1 MMPGRASDTIATLVQ
16 RCRYIAAI
24 ARQPIATQQD
34 PPQKMDAKQVWRAAL
49 GELQV
54 SLSPA
59 NFETWLRDTQ
69 LVDVD
74 DQRFRIAVPNGFA
87 KDWLE
92 TRYRSLISQTLARI
106 VGYSVQVKFAVQ
118 KTDDVPTGAAE
129 SGESS
134 ATSGAGSNGSA
145 SPAVATQV
153 RLEPTRVGGEG
164 GTTNINPRYTFANFI
179 VGSANRLAHAA
190 SLSVAERP
198 GHAYNPLFLYGGVG
212 LGKTHL
218 MHAIGNQVIAKFPRK
233 RVVYATSEKFTNEFI
248 TSIQQGKIDE
258 FRSRYRRIDLLLID
272 DIQFIA
278 DKERTQEEFFH
289 TFNAI
294 HEDGKQIVLSSDRP
308 PKAILT
314 LEERLR
320 SRFEW
325 GLIADLTAPDLE
337 TRIAIL
343 RAKSEE
349 GAVPI
354 TSDVI
359 EFIARKVVS
368 NIRELEGALNRI
380 VAYAS
385 MGAMPISIEL
395 AQAVLSNVL
404 YNPKKR
410 QVTPERIAMA
420 VADYYGV
427 QMEALRGQKRDKAIV
442 MPRQVAMFLMRAETD
457 VSLLRIGA
465 ELGGRDH
472 STVLHACD
480 KITRESAI
488 NDELRREIA
497 AVRELIY
504 AD

>member
-1 MMPGRASDTIATLVQ
+1 
-16 RCRYIAAI
+16 
-24 ARQPIATQQD
+24 
-34 PPQKMDAKQVWRAAL
+34 MDAKQVWRAAL

-74 DQRFRIAVPNGFA
+74 EQRFRIAVPNGFA

-92 TRYRSLISQTLARI
+92 SRYRSLISQTLARI
-106 VGYSVQVKFAVQ
+106 VGYSVQVEFVIG
-118 KTDDVPTGAAE
+118 PTPE
-129 SGESS
+129 
-134 ATSGAGSNGSA
+134 
-145 SPAVATQV
+145 SPAEPGDEAPAPATNGTAQRQQV

-164 GTTNINPRYTFANFI
+164 GSTYLNPRYTFANFI

-248 TSIQQGKIDE
+248 ASIQQGKIDE
-258 FRSRYRRIDLLLID
+258 FRARYRRIDLLLID

-294 HEDGKQIVLSSDRP
+294 HEDSKQIVLSSDRP
-308 PKAILT
+308 PKAIVT

-343 RAKSEE
+343 RAKAEE

-385 MGAMPISIEL
+385 MGAMPIGIEL
-395 AQAVLSNVL
+395 ATAVLSNVL

-410 QVTPERIAMA
+410 QVTPERIAR
-420 VADYYGV
+420 VVSEYYSV
-427 QMEALRGQKRDKAIV
+427 PMDALQGQKRDKSIV
-442 MPRQVAMFLMRAETD
+442 VPRQIAMFLMREETD

-480 KITRESAI
+480 KINREVAV

>member
-1 MMPGRASDTIATLVQ
+1 
-16 RCRYIAAI
+16 
-24 ARQPIATQQD
+24 
-34 PPQKMDAKQVWRAAL
+34 MDAKQVWRAAL

-59 NFETWLRDTQ
+59 NYETWLRDTQ

-74 DQRFRIAVPNGFA
+74 EQRFRISVPNGFA

-106 VGYSVQVKFAVQ
+106 VGYSVQVEFVIGSAPSPAPAEGSL
-118 KTDDVPTGAAE
+118 DDDRP
-129 SGESS
+129 
-134 ATSGAGSNGSA
+134 ATAQGQAPGSAGSS
-145 SPAVATQV
+145 QV
-153 RLEPTRVGGEG
+153 RVEPTRVGGEG

-258 FRSRYRRIDLLLID
+258 FRARYRRIDLLLID

-294 HEDGKQIVLSSDRP
+294 HEDGKQIVMSSDRP

-343 RAKSEE
+343 RAKAEE
-349 GAVPI
+349 GALPI

-380 VAYAS
+380 IAFAS
-385 MGAMPISIEL
+385 MGATPISIEL

-410 QVTPERIAMA
+410 QVTPERIAKA
-420 VADYYGV
+420 VSDYYSV
-427 QMEALRGQKRDKAIV
+427 PLDVLQGQKRDKSIV
-442 MPRQVAMFLMRAETD
+442 MPRQIAMFLMREETD

-480 KITRESAI
+480 KITRESAV

>member
-1 MMPGRASDTIATLVQ
+1 
-16 RCRYIAAI
+16 
-24 ARQPIATQQD
+24 
-34 PPQKMDAKQVWRAAL
+34 MDAKQVWRAAL

-59 NFETWLRDTQ
+59 NYETWLRDTQ
-69 LVDVD
+69 LVDVEE
-74 DQRFRIAVPNGFA
+74 QRFRIAVPNGFA

-106 VGYSVQVKFAVQ
+106 VGYSVQVEFMIGASPEGNPDHTTESNG
-118 KTDDVPTGAAE
+118 TDGLAPPEHGALR
-129 SGESS
+129 S
-134 ATSGAGSNGSA
+134 ATTSQ
-145 SPAVATQV
+145 AVRVEA
-153 RLEPTRVGGEG
+153 TRVGGEG
-164 GTTNINPRYTFANFI
+164 GATNLNPRYTFGNFI

-218 MHAIGNQVIAKFPRK
+218 MHAIGNQVIARFPRK

-258 FRSRYRRIDLLLID
+258 FRARYRRIDLLLID

-343 RAKSEE
+343 RAKAEE

-354 TSDVI
+354 TSDVM

-380 VAYAS
+380 VAFAS
-385 MGAMPISIEL
+385 MGATPISIEL

-410 QVTPERIAMA
+410 QVTPERIARA
-420 VADYYGV
+420 VSEYYSV
-427 QMEALRGQKRDKAIV
+427 PMDALQGQKRDKAIV
-442 MPRQVAMFLMRAETD
+442 MPRQIAMFLMREETD

-465 ELGGRDH
+465 ELGHRDH
-472 STVLHACD
+472 STVLHACE
-480 KITRESAI
+480 KITREVAV

>member
-1 MMPGRASDTIATLVQ
+1 
-16 RCRYIAAI
+16 
-24 ARQPIATQQD
+24 
-34 PPQKMDAKQVWRAAL
+34 MDAKQVWRAAL

-74 DQRFRIAVPNGFA
+74 EQRFRIAVPNGFA

-92 TRYRSLISQTLARI
+92 SRYRSLISQTLARI
-106 VGYSVQVKFAVQ
+106 VGYSVQVEFVIG
-118 KTDDVPTGAAE
+118 PTPE
-129 SGESS
+129 
-134 ATSGAGSNGSA
+134 
-145 SPAVATQV
+145 SPAEPAEPGGSTASTPTAATAQRQQV

-164 GTTNINPRYTFANFI
+164 GSTYLNPRYTFANFI
-179 VGSANRLAHAA
+179 VGSSNRLAHAA

-248 TSIQQGKIDE
+248 ASIQQGKIDE
-258 FRSRYRRIDLLLID
+258 FRARYRRIDLLLID

-294 HEDGKQIVLSSDRP
+294 HEDTKQIVLSSDRP
-308 PKAILT
+308 PKAIIT

-343 RAKSEE
+343 RAKAEE

-385 MGAMPISIEL
+385 MGAMPIGIEL
-395 AQAVLSNVL
+395 ATAVLSNVL

-410 QVTPERIAMA
+410 QVTPERIAR
-420 VADYYGV
+420 VVSEYYSV
-427 QMEALRGQKRDKAIV
+427 PMDALQGQKRDKSIV
-442 MPRQVAMFLMRAETD
+442 VPRQIAMFLMREETD

-480 KITRESAI
+480 KINREVAV

>member
-1 MMPGRASDTIATLVQ
+1 
-16 RCRYIAAI
+16 
-24 ARQPIATQQD
+24 
-34 PPQKMDAKQVWRAAL
+34 MDAKQVWRAAL

-54 SLSPA
+54 TLSPA
-59 NFETWLRDTQ
+59 NFETWLRDTA
-69 LVDVD
+69 LVEVD
-74 DQRFRIAVPNGFA
+74 DTRFRISVPNGFA

-92 TRYRSLISQTLARI
+92 SRYRSLISQTLGRI
-106 VGYSVQVKFAVQ
+106 VGYGVQVDFVVNSVESDA
-118 KTDDVPTGAAE
+118 TGAA
-129 SGESS
+129 GDG
-134 ATSGAGSNGSA
+134 AADGAGRDGSGGEPGA
-145 SPAVATQV
+145 AVGTAAVGAELMARGADAAAARPAATATQV
-153 RLEPTRVGGEG
+153 RVEPGRAGGEG
-164 GTTNINPRYTFANFI
+164 GTSNINPRYTFSNFI

-218 MHAIGNQVIAKFPRK
+218 MHAIGNQVAAKFPRK

-258 FRSRYRRIDLLLID
+258 FRARYRRIDLLLID

-343 RAKSEE
+343 RAKAEE

-354 TSDVI
+354 SSDVI

-410 QVTPERIAMA
+410 QITPERIAKA
-420 VADYYGV
+420 VSEYYGV
-427 QMEALRGQKRDKAIV
+427 GLDALKGQKRDKAIV
-442 MPRQVAMFLMRAETD
+442 VPRQIAMFLMREETD

-465 ELGGRDH
+465 ELGNRDH

-480 KITRESAI
+480 KITRESAG

>member
-1 MMPGRASDTIATLVQ
+1 
-16 RCRYIAAI
+16 
-24 ARQPIATQQD
+24 
-34 PPQKMDAKQVWRAAL
+34 MDAKQVWRAAL

-59 NFETWLRDTQ
+59 NYETWLRDTV

-74 DQRFRIAVPNGFA
+74 DNRFKIAVPNGFA

-106 VGYSVQVKFAVQ
+106 VGYSVQVEFLVRQAGEAGGANG
-118 KTDDVPTGAAE
+118 TSAGGAA
-129 SGESS
+129 
-134 ATSGAGSNGSA
+134 
-145 SPAVATQV
+145 PAPSQPV
-153 RLEPTRVGGEG
+153 RVEPTRVGAPDGAS
-164 GTTNINPRYTFANFI
+164 TNLNPRYTFANFI

-218 MHAIGNQVIAKFPRK
+218 MHAVGNAVIARFPRK
-233 RVVYATSEKFTNEFI
+233 HVVYATSEKFTNEFI
-248 TSIQQGKIDE
+248 TSIQQGKIDD
-258 FRSRYRRIDLLLID
+258 FRARYRRIDLLLID

-289 TFNAI
+289 TFNTI

-343 RAKSEE
+343 RAKAEE
-349 GAVPI
+349 QAVPVS
-354 TSDVI
+354 SDVL

-385 MGAMPISIEL
+385 MGAVPITIEL

-410 QVTPERIAMA
+410 QVTPERITRA
-420 VADYYGV
+420 VSDYYGV
-427 QMEALRGQKRDKAIV
+427 QIDALKGQKRDKAIV
-442 MPRQVAMFLMRAETD
+442 VPRQIAMFLMREETD

-480 KITRESAI
+480 KINREMGI
-488 NDELRREIA
+488 NDELRRELA

>member
-1 MMPGRASDTIATLVQ
+1 
-16 RCRYIAAI
+16 
-24 ARQPIATQQD
+24 
-34 PPQKMDAKQVWRAAL
+34 MDAKQVWRAAL

-74 DQRFRIAVPNGFA
+74 EQRFRIAVPNGFA

-92 TRYRSLISQTLARI
+92 SRYRSLISQTLARI
-106 VGYSVQVKFAVQ
+106 VGYSVQVEFVVGSTA
-118 KTDDVPTGAAE
+118 DGAAAPAD
-129 SGESS
+129 G
-134 ATSGAGSNGSA
+134 ATVGANGSNGSTGGNGVNG
-145 SPAVATQV
+145 SNQQV

-164 GTTNINPRYTFANFI
+164 GTSFINPRYTFANFI

-248 TSIQQGKIDE
+248 ASIQQGKIDE
-258 FRSRYRRIDLLLID
+258 FRARYRRIDLLLID

-343 RAKSEE
+343 RAKAEE

-354 TSDVI
+354 TSDVV

-385 MGAMPISIEL
+385 MGAMPIGIEL

-410 QVTPERIAMA
+410 QVTPERIAKA

-427 QMEALRGQKRDKAIV
+427 GMEQLQGQQGEKRI
-442 MPRQVAMFLMRAETD
+442 
-457 VSLLRIGA
+457 
-465 ELGGRDH
+465 
-472 STVLHACD
+472 
-480 KITRESAI
+480 
-488 NDELRREIA
+488 
-497 AVRELIY
+497 
-504 AD
+504 

>member
-1 MMPGRASDTIATLVQ
+1 
-16 RCRYIAAI
+16 
-24 ARQPIATQQD
+24 
-34 PPQKMDAKQVWRAAL
+34 MDAKQVWRAAL

-59 NFETWLRDTQ
+59 NFETWLRDTY
-69 LVDVD
+69 LVEVD
-74 DQRFRIAVPNGFA
+74 DQRFRISVPNGFA

-92 TRYRSLISQTLARI
+92 SRYRPLISQTLARV
-106 VGYSVQVKFAVQ
+106 VGYSVQVEFVV
-118 KTDDVPTGAAE
+118 TAA
-129 SGESS
+129 GEAQGK
-134 ATSGAGSNGSA
+134 AT
-145 SPAVATQV
+145 AVAAQAV
-153 RLEPTRVGGEG
+153 RVEPTRVGAPEG
-164 GTTNINPRYTFANFI
+164 SGGGATYLNARYTFSNFI

-218 MHAIGNQVIAKFPRK
+218 MHAIGNAVVAKFPRK

-248 TSIQQGKIDE
+248 TSIQQGRIDE
-258 FRSRYRRIDLLLID
+258 FRARYRRIDLLLID

-289 TFNAI
+289 TFNTI

-343 RAKSEE
+343 RAKAEE
-349 GAVPI
+349 QGTPI
-354 TSDVI
+354 TSDVV
-359 EFIARKVVS
+359 EFVARKIVS

-410 QVTPERIAMA
+410 QVTPERIAQA
-420 VADYYGV
+420 VSDYYGV
-427 QMEALRGQKRDKAIV
+427 GMEQLRGQKREKSIV
-442 MPRQVAMFLMRAETD
+442 VPRQIAMFLMREETD

-480 KITRESAI
+480 KINREMQV
-488 NDELRREIA
+488 NDEMRREVA
-497 AVRELIY
+497 AVREMIY
-504 AD
+504 SE

>member
-1 MMPGRASDTIATLVQ
+1 
-16 RCRYIAAI
+16 
-24 ARQPIATQQD
+24 
-34 PPQKMDAKQVWRAAL
+34 MDAKQVWRAAL

-59 NFETWLRDTQ
+59 NFETWLRDTA
-69 LVDVD
+69 LAEVD
-74 DQRFRIAVPNGFA
+74 DNLFKISVPNGFA
-87 KDWLE
+87 KDWLDS
-92 TRYRSLISQTLARI
+92 RYRSLISQTLARI
-106 VGYSVQVKFAVQ
+106 VGYSVQVEFFVGPTADS
-118 KTDDVPTGAAE
+118 TTGAGAE
-129 SGESS
+129 PGEGEVGAAGSGERQPIGVM
-134 ATSGAGSNGSA
+134 ANDAVAPRPSGNGS
-145 SPAVATQV
+145 SVV
-153 RLEPTRVGGEG
+153 RVESTRVGGEG
-164 GTTNINPRYTFANFI
+164 GASNINARYTFANFI

-218 MHAIGNQVIAKFPRK
+218 MHAIGNQVATKFPRK
-233 RVVYATSEKFTNEFI
+233 RVVYATSEKITNEFI

-258 FRSRYRRIDLLLID
+258 FRARYRRIDLILID

-343 RAKSEE
+343 RAKAEE

-359 EFIARKVVS
+359 EFVARKVVS

-410 QVTPERIAMA
+410 QVTPERIAKA
-420 VADYYGV
+420 VSEYYGV
-427 QMEALRGQKRDKAIV
+427 QMDQLKGQKRDKAIV
-442 MPRQVAMFLMRAETD
+442 TPRQVAMFLMREETD

-480 KITRESAI
+480 KITRESAV

>member
-1 MMPGRASDTIATLVQ
+1 
-16 RCRYIAAI
+16 
-24 ARQPIATQQD
+24 
-34 PPQKMDAKQVWRAAL
+34 MDAKQVWRAAL

-59 NFETWLRDTQ
+59 NYETWLRDTA

-106 VGYSVQVKFAVQ
+106 VGYSVQVEFLVN
-118 KTDDVPTGAAE
+118 AAE
-129 SGESS
+129 APGQD
-134 ATSGAGSNGSA
+134 ANGMGGGNDNANGNGHAGGSA
-145 SPAVATQV
+145 PV

-164 GTTNINPRYTFANFI
+164 GTTYINPRYAFANFI

-258 FRSRYRRIDLLLID
+258 FRARYRRIDLLLID

-343 RAKSEE
+343 RAKAEE

-354 TSDVI
+354 TSDVM

-410 QVTPERIAMA
+410 QVTPERIAKA

-427 QMEALRGQKRDKAIV
+427 QMDALKGQKRDKAIV
-442 MPRQVAMFLMRAETD
+442 MPRQIAMFLMRAETD

-480 KITRESAI
+480 KITRESAA

>member
-1 MMPGRASDTIATLVQ
+1 
-16 RCRYIAAI
+16 
-24 ARQPIATQQD
+24 
-34 PPQKMDAKQVWRAAL
+34 MDAKQVWRAAL

-59 NFETWLRDTQ
+59 NFETWLRDTV
-69 LVDVD
+69 LVAVD
-74 DQRFRIAVPNGFA
+74 ENHFRIAVPNGFA

-92 TRYRSLISQTLARI
+92 SRYRSLVSQTLARV
-106 VGYSVQVKFAVQ
+106 VGYSVVVEFEVRDVAPAERVEADGDAGKAV
-118 KTDDVPTGAAE
+118 TVAGTPVAVAR
-129 SGESS
+129 S
-134 ATSGAGSNGSA
+134 APATPAVVAVRVEPGRAGGPEGGSA
-145 SPAVATQV
+145 S
-153 RLEPTRVGGEG
+153 L
-164 GTTNINPRYTFANFI
+164 NPRYTFRTFI

-198 GHAYNPLFLYGGVG
+198 GQAYNPLFLYGGVG

-218 MHAIGNQVIAKFPRK
+218 MHAMGNTVAARFPRK
-233 RVVYATSEKFTNEFI
+233 KVVYVTSEKFTNEFI
-248 TSIQQGKIDE
+248 TSIQQGRIDD
-258 FRSRYRRIDLLLID
+258 FRGRYRRIDVLLID

-294 HEDGKQIVLSSDRP
+294 HDEGKQIVLSSDRP
-308 PKAILT
+308 PKQITT

-343 RAKSEE
+343 RAKAEDQGVPVGSE
-349 GAVPI
+349 AL
-354 TSDVI
+354 

-380 VAYAS
+380 AAYAS
-385 MGAMPISIEL
+385 MQGMPITADL

-404 YNPKKR
+404 YSPRKR
-410 QVTPERIAMA
+410 AVTPERIATA
-420 VADYYGV
+420 VAEYYSV
-427 QMEALRGQKRDKAIV
+427 ELDALKSQKRDRAIV
-442 MPRQVAMFLMRAETD
+442 MPRQIAMYLMRAETD

-480 KITRESAI
+480 KIDREMHE
-488 NDELRREIA
+488 NEELRRELA
-497 AVRELIY
+497 AVREMIY
-504 AD
+504 QD

>member
-1 MMPGRASDTIATLVQ
+1 
-16 RCRYIAAI
+16 
-24 ARQPIATQQD
+24 
-34 PPQKMDAKQVWRAAL
+34 MDAKQVWRAAL

-59 NFETWLRDTQ
+59 NYETWLRDTQ

-74 DQRFRIAVPNGFA
+74 EQRFRIAVPNGFA

-106 VGYSVQVKFAVQ
+106 VGYSVQVEFVVGPSAA
-118 KTDDVPTGAAE
+118 DDGLGGEGPATGAAPV
-129 SGESS
+129 G
-134 ATSGAGSNGSA
+134 
-145 SPAVATQV
+145 PAVPAPVSQHV
-153 RLEPTRVGGEG
+153 RVEPTRVGGEG
-164 GTTNINPRYTFANFI
+164 GATYLNPRYTFANFI

-218 MHAIGNQVIAKFPRK
+218 MHAIGNQVIARFPRK

-258 FRSRYRRIDLLLID
+258 FRARYRRIDLLLID

-343 RAKSEE
+343 RAKAEE

-380 VAYAS
+380 VAFAS
-385 MGAMPISIEL
+385 MGATPISIEL

-410 QVTPERIAMA
+410 QVTPERIAKA
-420 VADYYGV
+420 VSDYYSV
-427 QMEALRGQKRDKAIV
+427 PMDALQGQKRDKAIV
-442 MPRQVAMFLMRAETD
+442 MPRQIAMFLMREETD

-480 KITRESAI
+480 KITREVAV

>member
-1 MMPGRASDTIATLVQ
+1 
-16 RCRYIAAI
+16 
-24 ARQPIATQQD
+24 
-34 PPQKMDAKQVWRAAL
+34 MDARQVWRAAL

-74 DQRFRIAVPNGFA
+74 EQRFRIAVPNGFA

-92 TRYRSLISQTLARI
+92 SRYRSLISQTLARI
-106 VGYSVQVKFAVQ
+106 VGYSVQVEFVVEAPAASAD
-118 KTDDVPTGAAE
+118 TVPAPAA
-129 SGESS
+129 GE
-134 ATSGAGSNGSA
+134 GG
-145 SPAVATQV
+145 PPPRQQV
-153 RLEPTRVGGEG
+153 RVEPTRVGGEG
-164 GTTNINPRYTFANFI
+164 GTTFINPRYTFGNFI

-248 TSIQQGKIDE
+248 ASIQQGKIDE
-258 FRSRYRRIDLLLID
+258 FRARYRRIDLLLID

-294 HEDGKQIVLSSDRP
+294 HDDSKQIVLSSDRP
-308 PKAILT
+308 PKAIVT

-343 RAKSEE
+343 RAKAEE

-385 MGAMPISIEL
+385 MGAMPIGIEL
-395 AQAVLSNVL
+395 ATAVLSNVL

-410 QVTPERIAMA
+410 QVTPERIAR
-420 VADYYGV
+420 VVSEYYSV
-427 QMEALRGQKRDKAIV
+427 PMDALQGQKRDKSIV
-442 MPRQVAMFLMRAETD
+442 VPRQIAMFLMREETD

-480 KITRESAI
+480 KINREVAV

>member
-1 MMPGRASDTIATLVQ
+1 
-16 RCRYIAAI
+16 
-24 ARQPIATQQD
+24 
-34 PPQKMDAKQVWRAAL
+34 MDAKQVWRAAL

-59 NFETWLRDTQ
+59 NFETWLRDTA

-74 DQRFRIAVPNGFA
+74 DNRFRISVPNGFA

-92 TRYRSLISQTLARI
+92 SRYRSLISQTLARI
-106 VGYSVQVKFAVQ
+106 VGYSVQVEFFIAA
-118 KTDDVPTGAAE
+118 TETPASDRSDSSDGPTIMPAPEEPAPARAP
-129 SGESS
+129 
-134 ATSGAGSNGSA
+134 ATGS
-145 SPAVATQV
+145 QHV
-153 RLEPTRVGGEG
+153 RVEATRVGGEG
-164 GTTNINPRYTFANFI
+164 GASNINSRYTFANFI

-218 MHAIGNQVIAKFPRK
+218 MHAIGNQVAAKFPRK

-258 FRSRYRRIDLLLID
+258 FRARYRRIDLLLID

-343 RAKSEE
+343 RAKAEE

-410 QVTPERIAMA
+410 QITPERIAKA
-420 VADYYGV
+420 VSEYYGV
-427 QMEALRGQKRDKAIV
+427 ALEQLKGQKRDKAIV
-442 MPRQVAMFLMRAETD
+442 VPRQIAMFLMREETD

-465 ELGGRDH
+465 ELGNRDH

-480 KITRESAI
+480 KITRESAG

>member
-1 MMPGRASDTIATLVQ
+1 
-16 RCRYIAAI
+16 
-24 ARQPIATQQD
+24 
-34 PPQKMDAKQVWRAAL
+34 MDAKQVWRAAL

-59 NFETWLRDTQ
+59 NFETWLRDTY
-69 LVDVD
+69 LVEVE
-74 DQRFRIAVPNGFA
+74 DQRFRISVPNGFA

-92 TRYRSLISQTLARI
+92 SRYRPLISQTLARV
-106 VGYSVQVKFAVQ
+106 VGYSVQVEFVVTAAGDAQAQASTVAAQAVR
-118 KTDDVPTGAAE
+118 V
-129 SGESS
+129 
-134 ATSGAGSNGSA
+134 
-145 SPAVATQV
+145 
-153 RLEPTRVGGEG
+153 EPTRMGAPEGSGGG
-164 GTTNINPRYTFANFI
+164 ATYLNPRYTFSNFI

-218 MHAIGNQVIAKFPRK
+218 MHAIGNAVVAKFPRK

-248 TSIQQGKIDE
+248 TSIQQGRIDE
-258 FRSRYRRIDLLLID
+258 FRARYRRIDLLLID

-289 TFNAI
+289 TFNTI

-343 RAKSEE
+343 RAKAEE
-349 GAVPI
+349 QGTPI
-354 TSDVI
+354 TPDVM

-385 MGAMPISIEL
+385 MGAMPVSIEL

-410 QVTPERIAMA
+410 QVTPERIAQA
-420 VADYYGV
+420 VSDYYGV
-427 QMEALRGQKRDKAIV
+427 GMDQLRGQKREKSIV
-442 MPRQVAMFLMRAETD
+442 VPRQVAMFLMREETD

-472 STVLHACD
+472 STVLHACG
-480 KITRESAI
+480 KINREMQV
-488 NDELRREIA
+488 NDEMRREVA

-504 AD
+504 SE

>member
-1 MMPGRASDTIATLVQ
+1 
-16 RCRYIAAI
+16 
-24 ARQPIATQQD
+24 
-34 PPQKMDAKQVWRAAL
+34 MDAKQVWRAAL

-59 NFETWLRDTQ
+59 NYETWLRDTQ

-74 DQRFRIAVPNGFA
+74 EQRFRIAVPNGFA

-106 VGYSVQVKFAVQ
+106 VGYSVQVEFTVSAS
-118 KTDDVPTGAAE
+118 AAE
-129 SGESS
+129 AGD
-134 ATSGAGSNGSA
+134 GANDVSNGHST
-145 SPAVATQV
+145 ATLAPSEQHV
-153 RLEPTRVGGEG
+153 RVEPTRVGGEG
-164 GTTNINPRYTFANFI
+164 GATNLNPRYTFANFI
-179 VGSANRLAHAA
+179 VGSANRLGHAA

-218 MHAIGNQVIAKFPRK
+218 MHAIGNQVIARFPRK

-258 FRSRYRRIDLLLID
+258 FRARYRRIDLLLID

-343 RAKSEE
+343 RAKAEE
-349 GAVPI
+349 GSVPI
-354 TSDVI
+354 TSDVV

-368 NIRELEGALNRI
+368 NVRELEGALNRI
-380 VAYAS
+380 VAFAS
-385 MGAMPISIEL
+385 MGNTPISIEL

-410 QVTPERIAMA
+410 QVTPERIAKA
-420 VADYYGV
+420 VSDYYSV
-427 QMEALRGQKRDKAIV
+427 PMDALQGQKRDKAIV
-442 MPRQVAMFLMRAETD
+442 MPRQIAMFLMREETD

-480 KITRESAI
+480 KISREVAT

-504 AD
+504 AE

>member
-1 MMPGRASDTIATLVQ
+1 
-16 RCRYIAAI
+16 
-24 ARQPIATQQD
+24 
-34 PPQKMDAKQVWRAAL
+34 MDAKQVWRAAL

-59 NFETWLRDTQ
+59 NYETWLRDTQ
-69 LVDVD
+69 LLDVD
-74 DQRFRIAVPNGFA
+74 EQRFRIAVPNGFA

-92 TRYRSLISQTLARI
+92 SRYRSLISQTLARI
-106 VGYSVQVKFAVQ
+106 VGYSVQVEFVIGS
-118 KTDDVPTGAAE
+118 TPGA
-129 SGESS
+129 SLESS
-134 ATSGAGSNGSA
+134 NGELA
-145 SPAVATQV
+145 HGPANPSPQV
-153 RLEPTRVGGEG
+153 RVEPTRVGGEG
-164 GTTNINPRYTFANFI
+164 GTTYLNPRYTFSNFI

-258 FRSRYRRIDLLLID
+258 FRARYRRIDLLLID

-325 GLIADLTAPDLE
+325 GLIADLTPDLE

-343 RAKSEE
+343 RAKAEE

-368 NIRELEGALNRI
+368 NIRELEGALNRM

-385 MGAMPISIEL
+385 MGAMPIGIEL

-410 QVTPERIAMA
+410 QVTPERIAR
-420 VADYYGV
+420 VVSDYYSV
-427 QMEALRGQKRDKAIV
+427 PIDVLQGQKRDKAIV
-442 MPRQVAMFLMRAETD
+442 VPRQIAMFLMRAETD

-480 KITRESAI
+480 KITREVAV

>member
-1 MMPGRASDTIATLVQ
+1 MDT
-16 RCRYIAAI
+16 
-24 ARQPIATQQD
+24 
-34 PPQKMDAKQVWRAAL
+34 KQVWRAAL

-59 NFETWLRDTQ
+59 NFETWLRDTH
-69 LVDVD
+69 LIDVD
-74 DQRFRIAVPNGFA
+74 DKRFRIAVPNGFA

-106 VGYSVQVKFAVQ
+106 VGYSVQVEFLVKPAVEAA
-118 KTDDVPTGAAE
+118 DAAMNGAAAP
-129 SGESS
+129 
-134 ATSGAGSNGSA
+134 ATNGHA
-145 SPAVATQV
+145 SPQQV
-153 RLEPTRVGGEG
+153 RLEATRVGAPEG
-164 GTTNINPRYTFANFI
+164 AATNINPRYTFANFI

-218 MHAIGNQVIAKFPRK
+218 MHAIGNAVIARFPRK

-248 TSIQQGKIDE
+248 TSIQQGKIDD
-258 FRSRYRRIDLLLID
+258 FRTRYRRIDLLLID

-343 RAKSEE
+343 RAKAEE
-349 GAVPI
+349 QAVPVS
-354 TSDVI
+354 SDVL

-385 MGAMPISIEL
+385 MGAVPITIEL

-410 QVTPERIAMA
+410 QVTPERITRA
-420 VADYYGV
+420 VSDYYGV
-427 QMEALRGQKRDKAIV
+427 QIDALKGQKRDKAIV
-442 MPRQVAMFLMRAETD
+442 VPRQIAMFLMREETD

-480 KITRESAI
+480 KINREMGV
-488 NDELRREIA
+488 NDELRRELA

-504 AD
+504 SD

>member
-1 MMPGRASDTIATLVQ
+1 
-16 RCRYIAAI
+16 
-24 ARQPIATQQD
+24 
-34 PPQKMDAKQVWRAAL
+34 MDAKQVWRAAL

-54 SLSPA
+54 TLSPA
-59 NFETWLRDTQ
+59 NFETWLRDTA
-69 LVDVD
+69 LVEVD
-74 DQRFRIAVPNGFA
+74 DTRFRISVPNGFA

-92 TRYRSLISQTLARI
+92 SRYRSLISQTLGRI
-106 VGYSVQVKFAVQ
+106 VGYGVQVDFFVGAVEGGDDGTTDGGPVDGRPE
-118 KTDDVPTGAAE
+118 TDDAGREGRADGPAAPVAV
-129 SGESS
+129 GPGLLPRVQDAGPQRQAGSS
-134 ATSGAGSNGSA
+134 A
-145 SPAVATQV
+145 QV
-153 RLEPTRVGGEG
+153 RVEPTRVGGEG
-164 GTTNINPRYTFANFI
+164 GTSNINPRYTFANFI

-218 MHAIGNQVIAKFPRK
+218 MHAIGNQVAAKFPRK

-258 FRSRYRRIDLLLID
+258 FRARYRRIDLLLID

-343 RAKSEE
+343 RAKAEE

-354 TSDVI
+354 GSEVI

-410 QVTPERIAMA
+410 QITPERIAKA
-420 VADYYGV
+420 VSEYYGV
-427 QMEALRGQKRDKAIV
+427 ALEQLRGQKRDKAIV
-442 MPRQVAMFLMRAETD
+442 MPRQIAMFLMREETD

-465 ELGGRDH
+465 ELGNRDH

-480 KITRESAI
+480 KITRESSA

>member
-1 MMPGRASDTIATLVQ
+1 
-16 RCRYIAAI
+16 
-24 ARQPIATQQD
+24 
-34 PPQKMDAKQVWRAAL
+34 MDAKQIWRAAL

-59 NFETWLRDTQ
+59 NFETWLRDTY
-69 LVDVD
+69 LVEVD

-92 TRYRSLISQTLARI
+92 TRYRSLISQTLARV
-106 VGYSVQVKFAVQ
+106 VGYSVQVEFVVA
-118 KTDDVPTGAAE
+118 
-129 SGESS
+129 
-134 ATSGAGSNGSA
+134 GAGEAQVQAATVSA
-145 SPAVATQV
+145 QPV
-153 RLEPTRVGGEG
+153 RVEPTRVGAPEG
-164 GTTNINPRYTFANFI
+164 AAAGATNLNQRYTFSNFI

-218 MHAIGNQVIAKFPRK
+218 MHAIGNAVINRYPRK
-233 RVVYATSEKFTNEFI
+233 RVVYATSERFTNEFI
-248 TSIQQGKIDE
+248 TSIQQGRIDD
-258 FRSRYRRIDLLLID
+258 FRARYRRIDLLLID

-294 HEDGKQIVLSSDRP
+294 HDEGKQIVLSSDRP
-308 PKAILT
+308 PKLITT

-343 RAKSEE
+343 RSKAEEQNVAIGSE
-349 GAVPI
+349 AL
-354 TSDVI
+354 
-359 EFIARKVVS
+359 EFIARKVAS

-380 VAYAS
+380 VASAN
-385 MGAMPISIEL
+385 MQGQPISADL

-404 YNPKKR
+404 YNPR
-410 QVTPERIAMA
+410 RRAVNPEKIAHA
-420 VADYYGV
+420 VSEYYGV
-427 QMEALRGQKRDKAIV
+427 DLDALRSQKRERAIV
-442 MPRQVAMFLMRAETD
+442 LPRQIAMYLMRAETD

-472 STVLHACD
+472 STVLHACE
-480 KITRESAI
+480 KIDREMQE
-488 NDELRREIA
+488 NEDLRRELA
-497 AVRELIY
+497 AVRDLIY
-504 AD
+504 AE

>member
-1 MMPGRASDTIATLVQ
+1 
-16 RCRYIAAI
+16 
-24 ARQPIATQQD
+24 
-34 PPQKMDAKQVWRAAL
+34 MDAKQVWRAAL

-59 NFETWLRDTQ
+59 NYETWLRDTR

-74 DQRFRIAVPNGFA
+74 EQRFRIAVPNGFA

-92 TRYRSLISQTLARI
+92 SRYRSLISQTLARI
-106 VGYSVQVKFAVQ
+106 VGYSVQVEFTIGSA
-118 KTDDVPTGAAE
+118 PEAAAE
-129 SGESS
+129 AAAEASS
-134 ATSGAGSNGSA
+134 ELPVAGPAGP
-145 SPAVATQV
+145 SPQV
-153 RLEPTRVGGEG
+153 RVEPTRVGGEG
-164 GTTNINPRYTFANFI
+164 GATYLNPRYTFSNFI

-258 FRSRYRRIDLLLID
+258 FRARYRRIDLLLID

-289 TFNAI
+289 TFNTI

-343 RAKSEE
+343 RAKAEE

-368 NIRELEGALNRI
+368 NIRELEGALNRM

-385 MGAMPISIEL
+385 MGAMPIGIEL

-410 QVTPERIAMA
+410 QVTPERIAKV
-420 VADYYGV
+420 VADYYSV
-427 QMEALRGQKRDKAIV
+427 PMDVLQGQKRDKAIV
-442 MPRQVAMFLMRAETD
+442 VPRQIAMFLMRAETD

-480 KITRESAI
+480 KITREVAV

>member
-1 MMPGRASDTIATLVQ
+1 
-16 RCRYIAAI
+16 
-24 ARQPIATQQD
+24 
-34 PPQKMDAKQVWRAAL
+34 MDAKQVWRATL

-59 NFETWLRDTQ
+59 NFETWLRDTY
-69 LVDVD
+69 LLDVD
-74 DQRFRIAVPNGFA
+74 DQRFRVAVPNGFA

-92 TRYRSLISQTLARI
+92 TRYRSLISQTLARV
-106 VGYSVQVKFAVQ
+106 VGYSVQVEFIVSQNGDHK
-118 KTDDVPTGAAE
+118 AAAAAP
-129 SGESS
+129 SQ
-134 ATSGAGSNGSA
+134 
-145 SPAVATQV
+145 PV
-153 RLEPTRVGGEG
+153 RVEATRVGSPEG
-164 GTTNINPRYTFANFI
+164 AVTNLNPRYTFANFI

-218 MHAIGNQVIAKFPRK
+218 MHAIGNAVVGKFPRK

-258 FRSRYRRIDLLLID
+258 FRARYRRIDLLLID

-343 RAKSEE
+343 RAKAEE
-349 GAVPI
+349 QGVPI
-354 TSDVI
+354 ASDVI
-359 EFIARKVVS
+359 EFVARKVVS

-380 VAYAS
+380 VAFAS

-410 QVTPERIAMA
+410 QVTPERIAKA
-420 VADYYGV
+420 VSDYYGV
-427 QMEALRGQKRDKAIV
+427 GLDQLKGQKRDKAIV
-442 MPRQVAMFLMRAETD
+442 VPRQIAMFLMREETD
-457 VSLLRIGA
+457 ASLLRIGQ

-480 KITRESAI
+480 KITREISA
-488 NDELRREIA
+488 NDEMRREIA

>member
-1 MMPGRASDTIATLVQ
+1 
-16 RCRYIAAI
+16 
-24 ARQPIATQQD
+24 
-34 PPQKMDAKQVWRAAL
+34 MDAKHIWRAAL

-54 SLSPA
+54 ALSPA
-59 NFETWLRDTQ
+59 NFETWLRHTS

-74 DQRFRIAVPNGFA
+74 DTRFQIAVPNGFA

-92 TRYRSLISQTLARI
+92 ARYRSLISQTLARI
-106 VGYSVQVKFAVQ
+106 VGYSVSVEFVVRADAGQAEEGAPTPLAAV
-118 KTDDVPTGAAE
+118 DH
-129 SGESS
+129 
-134 ATSGAGSNGSA
+134 
-145 SPAVATQV
+145 QV
-153 RLEPTRVGGEG
+153 RVEPTRVGATENGAL
-164 GTTNINPRYTFANFI
+164 NINPRYTFQSFI

-190 SLSVAERP
+190 ALSVAERP

-218 MHAIGNQVIAKFPRK
+218 MHAIGNAVIARFPRK
-233 RVVYATSEKFTNEFI
+233 KVVYATSEKFTNDFI
-248 TSIQQGKIDE
+248 TSIQQGRIDD
-258 FRSRYRRIDLLLID
+258 FRARYRRIDLLLID

-289 TFNAI
+289 TFNTV
-294 HEDGKQIVLSSDRP
+294 HDEGKQIVLSSDRP
-308 PKAILT
+308 PKQITT

-343 RAKSEE
+343 RAKAEE
-349 GAVPI
+349 TAVPVG
-354 TSDVI
+354 SDVI
-359 EFIARKVVS
+359 EFVARKVVS
-368 NIRELEGALNRI
+368 NIRELEGALNR
-380 VAYAS
+380 VAAYAS
-385 MGAMPISIEL
+385 MGGMPISIDL
-395 AQAVLSNVL
+395 AGAVLSNVL

-410 QVTPERIAMA
+410 LVTTEKIARA

-427 QMEALRGQKRDKAIV
+427 GLDALRGQKRDRAIV
-442 MPRQVAMFLMRAETD
+442 TPRQIAMFLMREETD
-457 VSLLRIGA
+457 VSLLKIGA

-480 KITRESAI
+480 KINREAAV
-488 NDELRREIA
+488 NDEMRRDLA

>member
-1 MMPGRASDTIATLVQ
+1 
-16 RCRYIAAI
+16 
-24 ARQPIATQQD
+24 
-34 PPQKMDAKQVWRAAL
+34 MDARQVWRAAL

-59 NFETWLRDTQ
+59 NFETWLRYTQ

-74 DQRFRIAVPNGFA
+74 EQRFRIAVPNGFA

-92 TRYRSLISQTLARI
+92 SRYRSLISQTLARI
-106 VGYSVQVKFAVQ
+106 VGYSVQVEFVIG
-118 KTDDVPTGAAE
+118 PTPESPAEPEAATPLV
-129 SGESS
+129 
-134 ATSGAGSNGSA
+134 ATSG
-145 SPAVATQV
+145 PAPRQQV
-153 RLEPTRVGGEG
+153 RVEPTRVGGEG
-164 GTTNINPRYTFANFI
+164 GTTFINPRYTFANFI

-248 TSIQQGKIDE
+248 ASIQQGKIDE
-258 FRSRYRRIDLLLID
+258 FRARYRRIDLLLID

-343 RAKSEE
+343 RAKAEE
-349 GAVPI
+349 GAVPV
-354 TSDVI
+354 TSDVL

-385 MGAMPISIEL
+385 MGAMPIGIEL

-410 QVTPERIAMA
+410 QVTPERIAK
-420 VADYYGV
+420 VVSEYYSV
-427 QMEALRGQKRDKAIV
+427 PMDVLQGQKRDKAIV
-442 MPRQVAMFLMRAETD
+442 VPRQIAMFLMREETD

-480 KITRESAI
+480 KITREVAV

>member
-1 MMPGRASDTIATLVQ
+1 
-16 RCRYIAAI
+16 
-24 ARQPIATQQD
+24 
-34 PPQKMDAKQVWRAAL
+34 MDAKQVWRAAL

-59 NFETWLRDTQ
+59 NFETWLKETA
-69 LVDVD
+69 LVEVD
-74 DQRFRIAVPNGFA
+74 DQRFRVAVPNGFA

-92 TRYRSLISQTLARI
+92 TRYRSLISSTLARV
-106 VGYSVQVKFAVQ
+106 VGYSVTVDFEVREGIVSPLDKPAA
-118 KTDDVPTGAAE
+118 GAAP
-129 SGESS
+129 S
-134 ATSGAGSNGSA
+134 AA
-145 SPAVATQV
+145 PQPV
-153 RLEPTRVGGEG
+153 RVEPGRVGGPE
-164 GTTNINPRYTFANFI
+164 GTTVNLNARYSFRNYI

-198 GHAYNPLFLYGGVG
+198 GQAYNPLFLYGGVG

-218 MHAIGNQVIAKFPRK
+218 MHAIGNQVISRFPRK
-233 RVVYATSEKFTNEFI
+233 KVVYATSERFTNEFI

-258 FRSRYRRIDLLLID
+258 FRNRYRRIDLLLID

-294 HEDGKQIVLSSDRP
+294 HGDGKQIVLSSDRP
-308 PKAILT
+308 PKLITT

-349 GAVPI
+349 QAVPI
-354 TSDVI
+354 GSDVL
-359 EFIARKVVS
+359 EFIARKVAS

-380 VAYAS
+380 MAYAN
-385 MGAMPISIEL
+385 MGGMPLTIEL

-404 YNPKKR
+404 YNPKR
-410 QVTPERIAMA
+410 RMVTPERIVQA
-420 VADYYGV
+420 VSDYYSVG
-427 QMEALRGQKRDKAIV
+427 LDLLKGQKRDRAIV
-442 MPRQVAMFLMRAETD
+442 TPRQIAMFLMRAETD
-457 VSLLRIGA
+457 VSLLRIGQ
-465 ELGGRDH
+465 ELGNRDH

-480 KITRESAI
+480 KIERESQE
-488 NDELRREIA
+488 NDELRRELA

-504 AD
+504 SE

>member
-1 MMPGRASDTIATLVQ
+1 
-16 RCRYIAAI
+16 
-24 ARQPIATQQD
+24 
-34 PPQKMDAKQVWRAAL
+34 MDAKQVWRAAL
-49 GELQV
+49 GVLQV

-74 DQRFRIAVPNGFA
+74 EQRFRIAVPNGFA

-92 TRYRSLISQTLARI
+92 SRYRSLISQTLARI
-106 VGYSVQVKFAVQ
+106 VGYSVQVEFVIGPTPETPAE
-118 KTDDVPTGAAE
+118 DDGDAPAAM
-129 SGESS
+129 
-134 ATSGAGSNGSA
+134 A
-145 SPAVATQV
+145 SPSAPRQQV
-153 RLEPTRVGGEG
+153 RVEPTRVGGEG
-164 GTTNINPRYTFANFI
+164 GTTYINPRYTFANFI

-248 TSIQQGKIDE
+248 ASIQQGKIDD
-258 FRSRYRRIDLLLID
+258 FRARYRRIDLLLID

-294 HEDGKQIVLSSDRP
+294 HEDGHQIVLSSDRP

-343 RAKSEE
+343 RAKAEE

-385 MGAMPISIEL
+385 MGAMPIGIEL

-410 QVTPERIAMA
+410 QVTPERIAR
-420 VADYYGV
+420 VVSEYYSV
-427 QMEALRGQKRDKAIV
+427 PMDVLQGQKRDKAIV
-442 MPRQVAMFLMRAETD
+442 MPRQIAMFLMREETD

-465 ELGGRDH
+465 ELGHRDH

-480 KITRESAI
+480 KINREVAV

>member
-1 MMPGRASDTIATLVQ
+1 
-16 RCRYIAAI
+16 
-24 ARQPIATQQD
+24 
-34 PPQKMDAKQVWRAAL
+34 MDAKQVWRAAL

-59 NFETWLRDTQ
+59 NFETWLKDTA
-69 LVDVD
+69 LVAVD
-74 DQRFRIAVPNGFA
+74 DTLFRVAVPSGFA

-92 TRYRSLISQTLARI
+92 SRYRSLISQTLARV
-106 VGYSVQVKFAVQ
+106 VGYSVTLEFEVREVAPSERA
-118 KTDDVPTGAAE
+118 DSEDEPTEAAPE
-129 SGESS
+129 TRRG
-134 ATSGAGSNGSA
+134 GQ
-145 SPAVATQV
+145 QV
-153 RLEPTRVGGEG
+153 RLEVGRVGGPEG
-164 GTTNINPRYTFANFI
+164 GSVSLNPRYTFRNFI

-218 MHAIGNQVIAKFPRK
+218 MHAIGNAVIARFPRK
-233 RVVYATSEKFTNEFI
+233 RVVYVTSEKFTNDFI
-248 TSIQQGKIDE
+248 TCVQQGRFDD
-258 FRSRYRRIDLLLID
+258 FRNRYRRIDLLLID

-294 HEDGKQIVLSSDRP
+294 HDEGKQIVLSSDRP
-308 PKAILT
+308 PRQIAT

-343 RAKSEE
+343 RAKAEE
-349 GAVPI
+349 QSVPI
-354 TSDVI
+354 SSQAL
-359 EFIARKVVS
+359 EFIARKVAS

-385 MGAMPISIEL
+385 MQGMPISADL

-404 YNPKKR
+404 YNPRKKA
-410 QVTPERIAMA
+410 VTPERIAQA
-420 VADYYGV
+420 VSEYYGV
-427 QMEALRGQKRDKAIV
+427 DMEALKGQKRERAIV
-442 MPRQVAMFLMRAETD
+442 VPRQIAMYLMRAETEA
-457 VSLLRIGA
+457 SLLRIGA

-480 KITRESAI
+480 KIDREMQD
-488 NDELRREIA
+488 NEDLRRELA

-504 AD
+504 TE

>member
-1 MMPGRASDTIATLVQ
+1 
-16 RCRYIAAI
+16 
-24 ARQPIATQQD
+24 
-34 PPQKMDAKQVWRAAL
+34 MDAKQVWRAAL

-59 NFETWLRDTQ
+59 NFETWLRDTA
-69 LVDVD
+69 LVGVD
-74 DQRFRIAVPNGFA
+74 DHRFRVAVPNGFA

-106 VGYSVQVKFAVQ
+106 VGYSVQVDFEVREGQ
-118 KTDDVPTGAAE
+118 TGAFE
-129 SGESS
+129 S
-134 ATSGAGSNGSA
+134 ATEE
-145 SPAVATQV
+145 PV
-153 RLEPTRVGGEG
+153 RLEATRHGGG
-164 GTTNINPRYTFANFI
+164 GDNGAASLNSRYTFGNFI

-218 MHAIGNQVIAKFPRK
+218 MHGIGNQVLARFPRK
-233 RVVYATSEKFTNEFI
+233 KVVYATSEKFTNDFI
-248 TSIQQGKIDE
+248 TTIQQGKIDE
-258 FRSRYRRIDLLLID
+258 FRNRYRRIDLLLID

-294 HEDGKQIVLSSDRP
+294 HEDGKQIVLTSDRP
-308 PKAILT
+308 PKAIQA

-343 RAKSEE
+343 RAKAEE
-349 GAVPI
+349 GAVSI

-385 MGAMPISIEL
+385 MGGLPITIEL

-410 QVTPERIAMA
+410 MVTPERIAKA

-427 QMEALRGQKRDKAIV
+427 QMDALKGQKRDKAIV
-442 MPRQVAMFLMRAETD
+442 MPRQIAMFLMRAETD

-480 KITRESAI
+480 KITRESAG

>member
-1 MMPGRASDTIATLVQ
+1 
-16 RCRYIAAI
+16 
-24 ARQPIATQQD
+24 
-34 PPQKMDAKQVWRAAL
+34 MDAKQVWRAAL

-74 DQRFRIAVPNGFA
+74 EQRFRIAVPNGFA

-92 TRYRSLISQTLARI
+92 SRYRSLISQTLARI
-106 VGYSVQVKFAVQ
+106 VGYSVQVEFIIGPTPETPVEAEVTAV
-118 KTDDVPTGAAE
+118 
-129 SGESS
+129 
-134 ATSGAGSNGSA
+134 A
-145 SPAVATQV
+145 SPATQAPGAPRQQV
-153 RLEPTRVGGEG
+153 RVEPTRVGGEG
-164 GTTNINPRYTFANFI
+164 GTTYINPRYTFSNFI

-248 TSIQQGKIDE
+248 ASIQQGKIDE
-258 FRSRYRRIDLLLID
+258 FRARYRRIDLLLID

-343 RAKSEE
+343 RAKAEE

-385 MGAMPISIEL
+385 MGAMPIGIEL

-410 QVTPERIAMA
+410 QVTPG
-420 VADYYGV
+420 ADRARRLRVLQRPHGRAPGP
-427 QMEALRGQKRDKAIV
+427 EARQGDRRPTPDRDVPDARGDRRLAAADRRRAGWSRPLDGPPRVRQDHPRSRDQ
-442 MPRQVAMFLMRAETD
+442 R
-457 VSLLRIGA
+457 
-465 ELGGRDH
+465 
-472 STVLHACD
+472 
-480 KITRESAI
+480 
-488 NDELRREIA
+488 
-497 AVRELIY
+497 
-504 AD
+504 